1 MKAAF
6 TTVRV
11 KVVPGASRNEI
22 AGWLGQALKVRVA
35 APAEGG
41 KANRVVIKLLA
52 DALEISIGQITI
64 TAGQASPRKT
74 VRIQGVDPE
83 AMALISS

>member
-1 MKAAF
+1 VKATF
-6 TTVRV
+6 TTIRA
-11 KVVPGASRNEI
+11 KVVPGARRNEI
-22 AGWLGQALKVRVA
+22 AVWLGPALKLRVA

-41 KANRVVIKLLA
+41 KANRAVIKLLA
-52 DALEISIGQITI
+52 DALEIPIGQITI